1 MIIFG
6 TTTTKKLLDKGE
18 FGCPQCQEMT
28 PYEKRRVKQWGHL
41 YWIPLIPM
49 QEMPPYVECKKCRN
63 TYIERVLDQQP
74 GETFQAEFERA
85 AGLIMAKMALA
96 DGVIDESEIDT
107 IKDVYSQITNSNV
120 ERDVVL
126 KLIEAARTMP
136 ENANDIAQSF
146 SSSLNADGQELVMKA
161 ILLVAFADGDFA
173 EEEQKMV
180 AEIGAELGMSKAH
193 VKGVFAEMTDP
204 D

>member
-49 QEMPPYVECKKCRN
+49 KEMPPYVECKKCRN
-63 TYIERVLDQQP
+63 TYIERVLDNQAP
-74 GETFQAEFERA
+74 GGEFQAQFERA
-85 AGLIMAKMALA
+85 SGLIMAKMALA
-96 DGVIDESEIDT
+96 DGVIDDAEVDT
-107 IKDVYSQITNSNV
+107 MRDIYSNITGANV
-120 ERDVVL
+120 EREVIL
-126 KLIEAARTMP
+126 KLIETARGI
-136 ENANDIAQSF
+136 EDDASEIARNF

-173 EEEQKMV
+173 DEEQKMV
-180 AEIGAELGMSKAH
+180 AEIGAALGMSKAH
-193 VKGVFAEMTDP
+193 IKGVFSEMTEG
-204 D
+204 